1 MPDARTA
8 HLRLLAATVTSRCIT
23 STAPTAPT
31 DSAPPPPR
39 TPSTRTRLDE
49 RESRERVQ
57 CLAMG
62 AAGAANLSRRQ
73 LHQGRARLFHRH
85 GTDHGAAFVAG
96 DVGLVPTHLH
106 NEAATAIRPD
116 RLVRDNQEPSLSRA
130 TVGIIS
136 RRGAPSVPRGRRRP
150 PHLGGGNFRG
160 PPTLRGIDWIVSA
173 RGMLMASLRLF
184 RGRLGSLLA
193 SVRIGVALSGPVVP
207 LGLVGSGPMMSRNV
221 STLLGRVGLYSHV
234 SAMTGGSA

>member
-136 RRGAPSVPRGRRRP
+136 RRGARRSRVAVAGRHISGAGTFGDAHAKRHRLDCLRQRDAYGISTIISWASWFPSCQCP
-150 PHLGGGNFRG
+150 
-160 PPTLRGIDWIVSA
+160 DWCC
-173 RGMLMASLRLF
+173 
-184 RGRLGSLLA
+184 
-193 SVRIGVALSGPVVP
+193 P
-207 LGLVGSGPMMSRNV
+207 
-221 STLLGRVGLYSHV
+221 
-234 SAMTGGSA
+234 